1 LAAGSG
7 GLLVQTALGS
17 TVLEGVALGSFN
29 TAAIT
34 LV

>member
-1 LAAGSG
+1 
-7 GLLVQTALGS
+7 VQTALGS
-17 TVLEGVALGSFN
+17 TVLENVALGSFN